1 MSQKRRWAVGKSF
14 SKDEIS
20 LKSEFSIK
28 SSNSMLRELKLK
40 GLTKFR
46 LAVVLLLRSLIN
58 CSQIE
63 ETFHSRNIQSLDNPV
78 NYGTNRFA
86 VPR

>member
-28 SSNSMLRELKLK
+28 SSDSMLRELKTRRLDEIQ
-40 GLTKFR
+40 TFSSFV
-46 LAVVLLLRSLIN
+46 LAVFYKLLTNGRDFSLPQHTIA
-58 CSQIE
+58 
-63 ETFHSRNIQSLDNPV
+63 R
-78 NYGTNRFA
+78 
-86 VPR
+86 

>member
-1 MSQKRRWAVGKSF
+1 MHKSL
-14 SKDEIS
+14 

-28 SSNSMLRELKLK
+28 SSDSMLWGLKFE
-40 GLTKFR
+40 GWMKFR
-46 LAVVLLLRSLIN
+46 LAVVLLLRFFIN
-58 CSQIE
+58 CSQME

-78 NYGTNRFA
+78 FFGINRFA